1 MKYPSRRT
9 ATYVL
14 TQFDITQKQL
24 KKIRH
29 DTYNKLKPKPESWDR
44 TTVLVND
51 VIRLRGRLDHI
62 LEYVSGKKINQFQP
76 NLRSILRIGC
86 YELLFD
92 DYIPDFAAVHS
103 SVDLTKELI
112 NKKTASLTNAVLRK
126 ILRQCESDPHWLDKL
141 STKPQWL
148 SFPAWLIKKWK
159 KIFGEIDTI
168 KLCQTFNHPVPM
180 FLRVNQA
187 RMNLSTAMENLAEDS
202 IVVEQFES
210 IPSFLKVIKGKK
222 KVLMTPLFTSG
233 VISIQDPASAA
244 IIYLLEPKTGDTVL
258 DVCAAPGTKSLMIA
272 EMVESDGNVLSSDKD
287 DIRVKMGILDIKR
300 HQMQN
305 IHWSVL
311 DALKDN
317 FPPSK
322 KILVDAPCTGTG
334 VIGRRPDIKWRRQ
347 LGDVIAMADL
357 QLSILNHVSRYL
369 LSGGTIVYATCSL
382 EPEENWEVVERFLN
396 SNRKFKLIPP
406 NSNIPKRWVNK
417 NGCLMTFPA
426 YHDTDGMFAAK
437 LFKTL

>member
-9 ATYVL
+9 ASYVL

-210 IPSFLKVIKGKK
+210 IPSFLI
-222 KVLMTPLFTSG
+222 
-233 VISIQDPASAA
+233 
-244 IIYLLEPKTGDTVL
+244 GD
-258 DVCAAPGTKSLMIA
+258 I
-272 EMVESDGNVLSSDKD
+272 VEK
-287 DIRVKMGILDIKR
+287 
-300 HQMQN
+300 
-305 IHWSVL
+305 
-311 DALKDN
+311 
-317 FPPSK
+317 
-322 KILVDAPCTGTG
+322 
-334 VIGRRPDIKWRRQ
+334 
-347 LGDVIAMADL
+347 
-357 QLSILNHVSRYL
+357 
-369 LSGGTIVYATCSL
+369 
-382 EPEENWEVVERFLN
+382 
-396 SNRKFKLIPP
+396 
-406 NSNIPKRWVNK
+406 
-417 NGCLMTFPA
+417 
-426 YHDTDGMFAAK
+426 
-437 LFKTL
+437 